1 VTVGTGASMLLHQQ
15 RAAALLS
22 LTTAETAA
30 SRDVVVPFLIG
41 TAVGGVAGALAGT
54 LLSSHTTHLVA
65 ALIEAVGRR
74 GQGAS
79 RDELR
84 FELMLQ

>member
-1 VTVGTGASMLLHQQ
+1 MTVGTGTSILLHQQ

-22 LTTAETAA
+22 LGAEASVS

-54 LLSSHTTHLVA
+54 LLSAHTTQLVA

-74 GQGAS
+74 GHEAS

>member
-1 VTVGTGASMLLHQQ
+1 MTVGTGTLILLHHQ
-15 RAAALLS
+15 RASALLS
-22 LTTAETAA
+22 LPEATGN
-30 SRDVVVPFLIG
+30 SREVVVPFLIG

-54 LLSSHTTHLVA
+54 LLSAHTTHLVA
-65 ALIEAVGRR
+65 ALIEAIGRR
-74 GQGAS
+74 GHEAS